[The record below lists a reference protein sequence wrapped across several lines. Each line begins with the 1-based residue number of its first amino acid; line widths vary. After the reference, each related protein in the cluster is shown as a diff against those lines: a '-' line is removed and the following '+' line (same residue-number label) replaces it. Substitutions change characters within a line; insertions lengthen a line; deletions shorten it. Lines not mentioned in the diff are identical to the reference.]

1 MSSVN
6 MQILVGNLGKDPEV
20 RFTNTQKKV
29 ATFSVATSEKRQG
42 QEQTTWHNVVV
53 WEKLADICEQFLKK
67 GSKVYIQGRT
77 NHREYTDRDGN
88 KKDITEVIA
97 NEMRML
103 SPRTA
108 GSDSAGQ
115 QSRPTQQQRPAEP
128 PFNPDDDI
136 PF

>member
-6 MQILVGNLGKDPEV
+6 MQILVGNLGQDPEV
-20 RFTNTQKKV
+20 RHTSTGKTV

-42 QEQTTWHNVVV
+42 EEQTTWHNIVV
-53 WEKLADICEQFLKK
+53 WEKLAEICAEYLRK

-77 NHREYTDRDGN
+77 NHRSYDDRDGN
-88 KKDITEVIA
+88 KKYITEVVA

-103 SPRTA
+103 SPRSE
-108 GSDSAGQ
+108 GSGSSASHQ
-115 QSRPTQQQRPAEP
+115 NTTQPAQGHGT
-128 PFNPDDDI
+128 FNPDDNI

>member
-20 RFTNTQKKV
+20 RSTGSGKKV
-29 ATFSVATSEKRQG
+29 ATFSVATSSKSRGE
-42 QEQTTWHNVVV
+42 EVTTWHNIVA
-53 WEKLADICEQFLKK
+53 WEKLAEICEQYLKK

-77 NHREYTDRDGN
+77 SHRSYDDRDGN
-88 KKDITEVIA
+88 KKFITEVIA
-97 NEMRML
+97 DQMQML
-103 SPRTA
+103 SPRSE
-108 GSDSAGQ
+108 GSGGQ
-115 QSRPTQQQRPAEP
+115 QSRPTQQAAEP

>member
-6 MQILVGNLGKDPEV
+6 MQILVGNLGKDPESRHTSGGKLV
-20 RFTNTQKKV
+20 V
-29 ATFSVATSEKRQG
+29 TFSVATSEKRG
-42 QEQTTWHNVVV
+42 GEEQTTWHNIVV
-53 WEKLADICEQFLKK
+53 WEKLAEICEKYLRK

-77 NHREYTDRDGN
+77 NHRQYDDRDGQKRN
-88 KKDITEVIA
+88 ITEVIA

-103 SPRTA
+103 SPRNE
-108 GSDSAGQ
+108 GSGSQQSSAG
-115 QSRPTQQQRPAEP
+115 QQRPAEP